1 VDRTVSNDR
10 EIDMLSIIE
19 KYAEMNCSSNKNLD
33 FHLKLNTVITNVRL
47 CFSPVNLIWKIADAE
62 ELSTKAK
69 ASNLFDKLFINL

>member
-33 FHLKLNTVITNVRL
+33 FHLNTVITNVRL
-47 CFSPVNLIWKIADAE
+47 CLSPVNLIWKIADAE

-69 ASNLFDKLFINL
+69 ASNFFDKLFINL